1 MIRKTRLFTPG
12 PTPLLPAAQFAM
24 AAADIHHRTPEFRAL
39 YTRVLAQLKEFV
51 GTKNDVIILSSGG
64 TGAMEASVSNLTSP
78 GDRVLVLTAGKFG
91 ERWASLVK
99 SFGCHADVVEAP
111 YGQTFTIDEVKA
123 ALKLETRAVFVQAT
137 ESSTG
142 VRHDIEGIAKL
153 LKSEN
158 SEALLIVDAITGLGT
173 THLDMDGWG
182 IDVLIGGSQKAVM
195 IPPGLSYLAVSPRAW
210 DRMESTYNPR
220 YYFDLR
226 KERKNAAKGE
236 SAYTPSVALIA
247 ALGAALNYIAAQAAT
262 PEKPE
267 GDLAEGRKKLVDNA
281 ETCAAMTRA
290 AATALGLKLFAPKG
304 YEAAAATAIVAP
316 EGTDSGTL
324 VKGLKSQF
332 GAIVTDG
339 QGEMKGQ
346 LFRIAHIGFF
356 DYMDTIAIIG
366 ALEQVIHKTKFPTPQ
381 LRLRQ
386 RPSRRSKLLRRT
398 APNRNAQRVLLDC
411 QKSGSACPTPE
422 RKLHEINR
430 RLRSSYSSL
439 RSGLRCRSALLLRT
453 CDSIRQEPSNLVCGC
468 VLHPHG
474 LCNFGLAAES
484 KKIQGV
490 SGFFICSDCIRDLY
504 CSHSGF
510 GTDTLCRRDAL
521 AVLLQRRL
529 YRRVSTH
536 CANYDRDFNRLSGS
550 NS

>member
-1 MIRKTRLFTPG
+1 
-12 PTPLLPAAQFAM
+12 M

-99 SFGCHADVVEAP
+99 AFGCHADVVEKP
-111 YGQTFTIDEVKA
+111 YGQTFTLDEIKA

-142 VRHDIEGIAKL
+142 VRHDVIGIAKM

-158 SEALLIVDAITGLGT
+158 SEALLIVDGITGLGT
-173 THLDMDGWG
+173 THLDMDAWG
-182 IDVLIGGSQKAVM
+182 PDSHGPDVLIGGSQKAVM
-195 IPPGLSYLAVSPRAW
+195 IPPGLSYLAVSDRAW

-236 SAYTPSVALIA
+236 SAYTPAVALIA
-247 ALGAALNYIAAQAAT
+247 ALGAALNYIAGQAAT
-262 PEKPE
+262 PENPA
-267 GDLAEGRKKLVDNA
+267 GNLAEGRKKLVDNA

-290 AATALGLKLFAPKG
+290 AATALGFKLFAPKG
-304 YEAAAATAIVAP
+304 AEAAAATAILAP

-332 GAIVTDG
+332 AAIVTDG

-346 LFRIAHIGFF
+346 LFRIAHLGYF

-366 ALEQVIHKTKFPTPQ
+366 ALEQVIHKTKLP
-381 LRLRQ
+381 L
-386 RPSRRSKLLRRT
+386 
-398 APNRNAQRVLLDC
+398 PNFEFGKGLIAAQR
-411 QKSGSACPTPE
+411 
-422 RKLHEINR
+422 
-430 RLRSSYSSL
+430 
-439 RSGLRCRSALLLRT
+439 
-453 CDSIRQEPSNLVCGC
+453 
-468 VLHPHG
+468 
-474 LCNFGLAAES
+474 FFAEHA
-484 KKIQGV
+484 K
-490 SGFFICSDCIRDLY
+490 
-504 CSHSGF
+504 
-510 GTDTLCRRDAL
+510 
-521 AVLLQRRL
+521 
-529 YRRVSTH
+529 
-536 CANYDRDFNRLSGS
+536 
-550 NS
+550 

>member
-39 YTRVLAQLKEFV
+39 YTRVLAQLKDFV
-51 GTKNDVIILSSGG
+51 GTENDVIILSSGG

-99 SFGCHADVVEAP
+99 AFGCHADVIEKP
-111 YGQTFTIDEVKA
+111 YGQTFSPDEVKA

-142 VRHDIEGIAKL
+142 VRHDIETIAKL
-153 LKSEN
+153 LKQEN

-173 THLDMDGWG
+173 THLEMDAWG

-195 IPPGLSYLAVSPRAW
+195 IPPGLSYLAISPRAW

-247 ALGAALNYIAAQAAT
+247 GLGAALDYIAAQAAT
-262 PEKPE
+262 AENPK
-267 GDLAEGRKKLVDNA
+267 GNLAEGRKKLVDNA

-290 AATALGLKLFAPKG
+290 AATALGFKLFAPQG
-304 YEAAAATAIVAP
+304 AEAAAATAIVAP
-316 EGTDSGTL
+316 QGTDSGTL

-332 GAIVTDG
+332 AAIVTDG

-346 LFRIAHIGFF
+346 LFRIAHLGFF

-366 ALEQVIHKTKFPTPQ
+366 ALEQVIHKTKTP
-381 LRLRQ
+381 L
-386 RPSRRSKLLRRT
+386 
-398 APNRNAQRVLLDC
+398 PNFAFGQGLIAAQ
-411 QKSGSACPTPE
+411 K
-422 RKLHEINR
+422 
-430 RLRSSYSSL
+430 
-439 RSGLRCRSALLLRT
+439 
-453 CDSIRQEPSNLVCGC
+453 
-468 VLHPHG
+468 
-474 LCNFGLAAES
+474 
-484 KKIQGV
+484 
-490 SGFFICSDCIRDLY
+490 FFAD
-504 CSHSGF
+504 H
-510 GTDTLCRRDAL
+510 AK
-521 AVLLQRRL
+521 
-529 YRRVSTH
+529 
-536 CANYDRDFNRLSGS
+536 
-550 NS
+550 